1 MDTNSFLIFGLA
13 VLVILV
19 GLAKGSDRQVIRL
32 ARLERKV
39 DALLKKFDVDYNV
52 DVDPEV
58 LELAKAGRKIEAIKK
73 FRETNEASLKDAKQF
88 IEQLP

>member
-1 MDTNSFLIFGLA
+1 
-13 VLVILV
+13 
-19 GLAKGSDRQVIRL
+19 
-32 ARLERKV
+32 
-39 DALLKKFDVDYNV
+39 LLKKFDVDYNA

-73 FRETNEASLKDAKQF
+73 FRETNEVSLKDAKQF

>member
-1 MDTNSFLIFGLA
+1 MDTNSYLIFGLA
-13 VLVILV
+13 VLVILTL
-19 GLAKGSDRQVIRL
+19 LAKGSDRQSIRL
-32 ARLERKV
+32 ARLDRKV
-39 DALLKKFDVDYNV
+39 DALLKKFDVDYP

-73 FRETNEASLKDAKQF
+73 FRETNEASLRDAKQF